1 MPLQTKTGTGLT
13 MMSNLDICVSPP
25 PIGTL
30 GRKSSGSYGSR
41 PLQLTCLF
49 VPREVT
55 FPPGESENRDKS
67 LSLKEHALTLITGGS
82 VQGVPLPTSAP
93 DVEVSTQPDIVQWEG
108 SNQPRALSLV
118 EQQRLARLLESNP
131 VTPVRIDRLTSVLRD
146 YDPFLKNFLIQGF
159 SYGFHIHYSNLRSSF
174 ESPNLISANDQPNII
189 TDKLHKE
196 IEAGRVAGP
205 FSAPP
210 FDNFVVSPLG
220 IVPKKA
226 PNEFRLIQHLS
237 YPHENSVNSGIP
249 VDFSSVRYA
258 SIQDAIVFVK
268 RLGVGCYLAK
278 TDIKSAFRII
288 PIHPEDYPL
297 LGMKWQGNY
306 YFDRCLPMGCRSSCA
321 IFERFS
327 TALEWAAK
335 QIFQA
340 DEIIHVLD
348 DFLLIAKSK
357 QSCENLLS
365 RFISL
370 CNYLGVPIAPEKT
383 VGPETELPFVGIT
396 LDSIRME
403 ARLPEEKLEKCR
415 MMLRAFYKR
424 RKVTLRELQS
434 LIGLLNFTCSVVLP
448 GRAFLR
454 RLIDLTRGIRRPHF
468 KIRLNKHAKSDL
480 IVWLSFLEQYNGRTF
495 FLDERMSASRYEI
508 TSDAAGSKGY
518 GALFNTHWFYGSWP
532 ASWQSLNIT
541 ALELF
546 PLVIALH
553 IWGDQLADKCV
564 TFVTD
569 NAALV
574 DIINKQTSKHKIVMI
589 LIRDMVLTTLK
600 FNIFFTA
607 RHLPGKLNERADLI
621 SRFQI
626 ERFKAI
632 SPGMD
637 EFPTPVPENLQPRNW
652 SLS

>member
-1 MPLQTKTGTGLT
+1 ML
-13 MMSNLDICVSPP
+13 
-25 PIGTL
+25 
-30 GRKSSGSYGSR
+30 
-41 PLQLTCLF
+41 
-49 VPREVT
+49 
-55 FPPGESENRDKS
+55 
-67 LSLKEHALTLITGGS
+67 
-82 VQGVPLPTSAP
+82 
-93 DVEVSTQPDIVQWEG
+93 
-108 SNQPRALSLV
+108 
-118 EQQRLARLLESNP
+118 
-131 VTPVRIDRLTSVLRD
+131 
-146 YDPFLKNFLIQGF
+146 
-159 SYGFHIHYSNLRSSF
+159 
-174 ESPNLISANDQPNII
+174 SANDQPNIV

-196 IEAGRVAGP
+196 IEAGSVAGP

-226 PNEFRLIQHLS
+226 PNEFRRIQHLS
-237 YPHENSVNSGIP
+237 YLHENSVNSGIP
-249 VDFSSVRYA
+249 VDFSSVLYA

-288 PIHPEDYPL
+288 PIHPGDYPL
-297 LGMKWQGNY
+297 LEMKWQGNY
-306 YFDRCLPMGCRSSCA
+306 YFHRCLPMGCRSSCA

-383 VGPETELPFVGIT
+383 IGPETELPFVGIT

-403 ARLPEEKLEKCR
+403 ARLPEDKLKKCR
-415 MMLRAFYKR
+415 TMLLDFYKR

-468 KIRLNKHAKSDL
+468 KIRLNKDAKSDL

-508 TSDAAGSKGY
+508 TSDVAGSKGY
-518 GALFNTHWFYGSWP
+518 GVLFKTHWFYGSWP
-532 ASWQSLNIT
+532 ESWQSLNIT
-541 ALELF
+541 VLELF
-546 PLVIALH
+546 PIVIALH

-600 FNIFFTA
+600 FNIFSTA
-607 RHLPGKLNERADLI
+607 RHLQGSLTSA
-621 SRFQI
+621 
-626 ERFKAI
+626 
-632 SPGMD
+632 
-637 EFPTPVPENLQPRNW
+637 PT
-652 SLS
+652 

>member
-1 MPLQTKTGTGLT
+1 M
-13 MMSNLDICVSPP
+13 
-25 PIGTL
+25 
-30 GRKSSGSYGSR
+30 
-41 PLQLTCLF
+41 
-49 VPREVT
+49 
-55 FPPGESENRDKS
+55 
-67 LSLKEHALTLITGGS
+67 
-82 VQGVPLPTSAP
+82 
-93 DVEVSTQPDIVQWEG
+93 
-108 SNQPRALSLV
+108 
-118 EQQRLARLLESNP
+118 
-131 VTPVRIDRLTSVLRD
+131 
-146 YDPFLKNFLIQGF
+146 
-159 SYGFHIHYSNLRSSF
+159 
-174 ESPNLISANDQPNII
+174 
-189 TDKLHKE
+189 
-196 IEAGRVAGP
+196 
-205 FSAPP
+205 
-210 FDNFVVSPLG
+210 
-220 IVPKKA
+220 
-226 PNEFRLIQHLS
+226 S

-288 PIHPEDYPL
+288 PIHPGDYPL

-403 ARLPEEKLEKCR
+403 ARLPEDKLEKCR
-415 MMLRAFYKR
+415 TMLLDFYKR

-468 KIRLNKHAKSDL
+468 KIRLNKDAKSDL

-518 GALFNTHWFYGSWP
+518 GALFKTHWFYGSWP
-532 ASWQSLNIT
+532 ESWQSLNIT
-541 ALELF
+541 VLELF
-546 PLVIALH
+546 PIVIALH